1 VRIRAGLA
9 AAALGPAALAVLFLP
24 GPAGPGASGVA
35 FAASK
40 PPVPYDIY
48 AGTWVKPNDKAPPP
62 PGVRIARSNLKGLAV
77 TVEYATPARRAE
89 FLKTIGADVADP
101 FAVSPGRPDPVVAFI
116 VTFDNKGRDQ
126 VVFNPGNVAMVTD
139 KNERS
144 FPLDM
149 TDMYMSAERR
159 GVEDL
164 QAVIDNS
171 SAVLFDSSTIIPSGG
186 GMSRLV
192 VFRLIEGKWKQF
204 QVHFSYLQI
213 GRDTHTLSFTFHKR
227 EAKG

>member
-1 VRIRAGLA
+1 
-9 AAALGPAALAVLFLP
+9 
-24 GPAGPGASGVA
+24 
-35 FAASK
+35 
-40 PPVPYDIY
+40 
-48 AGTWVKPNDKAPPP
+48 
-62 PGVRIARSNLKGLAV
+62 
-77 TVEYATPARRAE
+77 
-89 FLKTIGADVADP
+89 
-101 FAVSPGRPDPVVAFI
+101 
-116 VTFDNKGRDQ
+116 
-126 VVFNPGNVAMVTD
+126 MVTD

-171 SAVLFDSSTIIPSGG
+171 SAVLFDSSTVIPSGG

-227 EAKG
+227 EAKV